1 MHLSCN
7 LYTVAIETCAE
18 VSKVLTI
25 HLQGA
30 EADVSGEGGSGGEEE
45 RVRAKQPKKR
55 SKSTASDKPSS
66 TPKRLDL
73 LSLKV
78 CVVCHR
84 ECKEERQLREI
95 ITCTLHLTC
104 CLHRSVLLLLIKYMY
119 AYQHSPLCV
128 YLRAYANY
136 CSKIM

>member
-7 LYTVAIETCAE
+7 LYTVTIETCAE

-84 ECKEERQLREI
+84 ECKGG
-95 ITCTLHLTC
+95 TAVAGDYYMHPTPD
-104 CLHRSVLLLLIKYMY
+104 LLLAQKCFI
-119 AYQHSPLCV
+119 AAH
-128 YLRAYANY
+128 
-136 CSKIM
+136 